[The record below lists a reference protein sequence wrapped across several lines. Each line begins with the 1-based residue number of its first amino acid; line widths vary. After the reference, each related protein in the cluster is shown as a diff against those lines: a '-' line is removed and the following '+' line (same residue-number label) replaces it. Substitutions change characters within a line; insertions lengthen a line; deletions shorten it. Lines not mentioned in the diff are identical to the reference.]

1 MKVSLG
7 IGKYK
12 ESDCFPR
19 REGGPSR
26 VPRDIMSVFNVLGLQ
41 PAVMKEFLLTCHSG
55 ILG

>member
-55 ILG
+55 ILD